1 MKVITAG
8 LIALFGFLLL
18 PQAAQ
23 ATNPTATATCTEFQF
38 SVNDA
43 YADTTV
49 TFVVD
54 GVTYSYAAAPAD
66 EAGNWP
72 RSINQTVPFA
82 GQPHDVIVTIGLPAA
97 QYPYDPTRTITA
109 VAPTD
114 CVPATT
120 VAPVTTLPAPTTTVP
135 VTTLPV
141 PVTTLAPVATT
152 VAPATTE
159 PAPATTT
166 TVAPSTTVAPATTA
180 AVVTTAV
187 AQPTTTTIV
196 AKASS
201 TSTVRV
207 LPETGNEAQI
217 TIATLLIASG
227 LFLTGYVIIHASRRP
242 RL

>member
-8 LIALFGFLLL
+8 LLALFGFLLL

-23 ATNPTATATCTEFQF
+23 ATNPTATVTCTEFQF

-141 PVTTLAPVATT
+141 PVTTLAPAATT

-159 PAPATTT
+159 PAQATT
-166 TVAPSTTVAPATTA
+166 VVPSTTVAPTTTA
-180 AVVTTAV
+180 AVVTTEV
-187 AQPTTTTIV
+187 AQSTTTTVV

-207 LPETGNEAQI
+207 LPETGNSAQA
-217 TIATLLIASG
+217 TIATLLIAAG
-227 LFLTGYVIIHASRRP
+227 LCAVGYAIIHASRRP
-242 RL
+242 RM